1 MPANFYLA
9 PRAGLDDFSGT
20 EIGRAK
26 HARRARATEGASQP
40 AKLVRDGSEK
50 FGEGRGEAD
59 DARQFLFGSPGR
71 TRRFQRD

>member
-50 FGEGRGEAD
+50 FGEGRG
-59 DARQFLFGSPGR
+59 RR
-71 TRRFQRD
+71 TMPANFYLAPRAGLEPATR